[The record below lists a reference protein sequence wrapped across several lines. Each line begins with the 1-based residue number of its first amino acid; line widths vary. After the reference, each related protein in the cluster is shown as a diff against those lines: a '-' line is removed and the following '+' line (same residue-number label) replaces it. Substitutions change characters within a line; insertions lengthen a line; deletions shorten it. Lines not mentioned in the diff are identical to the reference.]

1 MLVNW
6 QTQHFK
12 YFSRL
17 NGVLTEVE
25 LINLYEKKTLA
36 IDQTLDF

>member
-25 LINLYEKKTLA
+25 LINLYEKKKHWL
-36 IDQTLDF
+36 